1 MTYFCPACWK
11 ILPASIKICPFC
23 GCDMAAET
31 RSYPQRL
38 IGALHH
44 PVPETR
50 ELAAE
55 ILGELQYRPAIA
67 PLLARAK
74 EELQQRRPD
83 VQFLA
88 ALLCSARDLGAPQQ
102 EWQTLV
108 AQADS
113 RLLKEL
119 IKKDKSKYPRT

>member
-1 MTYFCPACWK
+1 
-11 ILPASIKICPFC
+11 
-23 GCDMAAET
+23 MAAET

-108 AQADS
+108 AQANS
-113 RLLKEL
+113 RLLEEL